1 MHPNDAGE
9 WGEWERA
16 AGAGRRKKVDP
27 SSNPGPS
34 TPEFSDTG
42 QTMSGSLVPPVSK
55 ISLKSFCERLP
66 VVSVTQRNEFMLNPS
81 NLNQS
86 GSLG

>member
-1 MHPNDAGE
+1 M
-9 WGEWERA
+9 
-16 AGAGRRKKVDP
+16 DP

-42 QTMSGSLVPPVSK
+42 QTMSGSLVPPVST